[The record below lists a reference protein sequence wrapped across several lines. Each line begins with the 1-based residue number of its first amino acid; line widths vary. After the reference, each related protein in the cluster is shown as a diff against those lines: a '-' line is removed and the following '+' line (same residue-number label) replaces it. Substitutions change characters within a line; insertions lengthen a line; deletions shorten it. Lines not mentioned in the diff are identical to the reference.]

1 MGGKRRMLLCYESG
15 WSETTSD
22 WGAGVERIVD
32 GCDYERHYWDEIQA
46 VERACER
53 LRSPE
58 FRKTVRVVY
67 RVMVLERGSKK
78 EKRKLIMSMLG
89 IRNAFAYYKRVGR
102 ITEIL
107 TRPRRR

>member
-1 MGGKRRMLLCYESG
+1 MGGKRRMLLCHESG

-22 WGAGVERIVD
+22 WGAGVERIVG
-32 GCDYERHYWDEIQA
+32 GCDYELHYWDELQA

-89 IRNAFAYYKRVGR
+89 IRNVFAYYKRVIR
-102 ITEIL
+102 ITKIL